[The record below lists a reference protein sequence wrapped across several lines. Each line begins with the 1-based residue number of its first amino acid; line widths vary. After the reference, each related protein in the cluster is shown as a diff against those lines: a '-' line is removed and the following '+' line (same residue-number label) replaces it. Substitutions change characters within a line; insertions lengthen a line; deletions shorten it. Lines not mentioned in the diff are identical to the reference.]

1 MTKIAGILLVLALTA
16 GSALAAAAQ
25 RAHLRVIE
33 QAPLT
38 VRGSEFKAHERVRV
52 VYVADEKTTA
62 VRTAATASGT
72 FTARFA
78 GVHFDVCSVK
88 QLSATG
94 SMGSR
99 AFVKFMPVA
108 CPPPASAP

>member
-1 MTKIAGILLVLALTA
+1 MTKIAGILLVLAFAAGTA
-16 GSALAAAAQ
+16 YGAGLQ
-25 RAHLRVIE
+25 RAHLRVTDPT
-33 QAPLT
+33 PLT
-38 VRGSEFKAHERVRV
+38 VRGSDFKAHESVRV
-52 VYVADEKTTA
+52 VYVADEKTAA
-62 VRTAATASGT
+62 VRTEATSAGT

-78 GVHFDVCSVK
+78 GVHLDVCSVK

-108 CPPPASAP
+108 CPPPAAAP